1 MLDEKT
7 KIFVTVCEMASVSK
21 AASELY
27 MTGSGITKAIRNLE
41 SEIGVKLIQYQRCG
55 GRTLALMTNNGKVVY
70 HYAKSMMH
78 LETEMKT
85 EIDQTIILLETE

>member
-41 SEIGVKLIQYQRCG
+41 SKLGVKLIEYRRCQG
-55 GRTLALMTNNGKVVY
+55 KSLALMTNHGKVLY
-70 HYAKSMMH
+70 RYAKELVQLDAAMKDE
-78 LETEMKT
+78 LELIEGRMK
-85 EIDQTIILLETE
+85 